1 MVKLTGRLTLPLA
14 AMLALVLATPAFGA
28 KGFSYG
34 VTAGEVTTSSAK
46 LWAKARKSGRYTVHL
61 GALAQD
67 GPGRPHIIT
76 VGPVRALAR
85 NDNTIQ
91 VTVEGLRP
99 GTRYR
104 YQFSGRSG
112 RNSDVG
118 VFRTA
123 PRPDRNAVIEFGWTG
138 DTDFSPAP
146 GETTPYWN
154 RGGIMRRMRAER
166 NHFNIHLRDTIYS
179 DSEVPGGL
187 RPIALTVPAKWAK
200 YKRNLENRHLR
211 ALRRSAGF
219 YSHWDDHEFV
229 NDFSP
234 AENTFSN
241 DVNING
247 RVLFR
252 RGVRAFT
259 DYAPVSYSRSR
270 GLYRTVRWG
279 RNLELFFLDARSF
292 RDAKADEGGVCDNPQ
307 TGEPDLAPTAP
318 QTTRTLFAAAVPSL
332 AQPVSQQCLD
342 TIRDPNRDYL
352 GASQFRAFRRA
363 IRRSTARFKVIVNE
377 LPIQQYYV
385 LPYDRWEGYEA
396 ERQRMLRF
404 LSDNVKN
411 VVFLTT
417 DVHATLV
424 NDARFQTLEQGGP
437 ADSGILDVTVGPAA
451 TANFGLEIDDTVNR
465 PGTGELADAAFF
477 EPPPPGGVGMRCSI
491 LDQFSYGQV
500 RVTRNRL
507 TIMPKG
513 MNGRIQTDD
522 GEPCG
527 PFLLRYRR

>member
-1 MVKLTGRLTLPLA
+1 MQLGCPGMVKLTGRLTLPLA

-46 LWAKARKSGRYTVHL
+46 LWAKARKSGRYT
-61 GALAQD
+61 
-67 GPGRPHIIT
+67 
-76 VGPVRALAR
+76 
-85 NDNTIQ
+85 
-91 VTVEGLRP
+91 
-99 GTRYR
+99 
-104 YQFSGRSG
+104 
-112 RNSDVG
+112 DVG

-123 PRPDRNAVIEFGWTG
+123 PRPNRNAVIEFGWTG

-166 NHFNIHLRDTIYS
+166 NHFNIHLGDTIYS

-292 RDAKADEGGVCDNPQ
+292 
-307 TGEPDLAPTAP
+307 
-318 QTTRTLFAAAVPSL
+318 
-332 AQPVSQQCLD
+332 
-342 TIRDPNRDYL
+342 
-352 GASQFRAFRRA
+352 
-363 IRRSTARFKVIVNE
+363 
-377 LPIQQYYV
+377 
-385 LPYDRWEGYEA
+385 
-396 ERQRMLRF
+396 
-404 LSDNVKN
+404 
-411 VVFLTT
+411 
-417 DVHATLV
+417 
-424 NDARFQTLEQGGP
+424 
-437 ADSGILDVTVGPAA
+437 
-451 TANFGLEIDDTVNR
+451 
-465 PGTGELADAAFF
+465 
-477 EPPPPGGVGMRCSI
+477 
-491 LDQFSYGQV
+491 
-500 RVTRNRL
+500 
-507 TIMPKG
+507 
-513 MNGRIQTDD
+513 
-522 GEPCG
+522 
-527 PFLLRYRR
+527 